1 MTQSETTMPPGSYDT
16 SNGPGWIGID
26 MDGTLAHYHGW
37 YGVDHIGEP
46 IPKMVERVR
55 GWLQKGCPTKWGVS
69 HDLRIFTAR
78 VSCDTEEENARA
90 RAAVE
95 AWCLRHLGQVLPVTC
110 VKDYRC
116 VEIWDDRA
124 VQLIPN
130 TGRRAD
136 ETGL

>member
-55 GWLQKGCPTKWGVS
+55 GYSRQSGLQVI
-69 HDLRIFTAR
+69 IFTHER
-78 VSCDTEEENARA
+78 QLESVCDNIIR
-90 RAAVE
+90 
-95 AWCLRHLGQVLPVTC
+95 L
-110 VKDYRC
+110 
-116 VEIWDDRA
+116 
-124 VQLIPN
+124 
-130 TGRRAD
+130 
-136 ETGL
+136 